1 VVVVVVVGSRAEE
14 ARERRRG
21 CELWQRHACHL
32 LSVQPKATKPER
44 RGKEG
49 RRRRGKGGGEK
60 GEHLDERQLE
70 RRLSELALLW
80 GDSKTGEAG
89 PMGLLWP

>member
-1 VVVVVVVGSRAEE
+1 VAAPCVSPAECTAQSDE
-14 ARERRRG
+14 A
-21 CELWQRHACHL
+21 
-32 LSVQPKATKPER
+32 
-44 RGKEG
+44 GKE
-49 RRRRGKGGGEK
+49 